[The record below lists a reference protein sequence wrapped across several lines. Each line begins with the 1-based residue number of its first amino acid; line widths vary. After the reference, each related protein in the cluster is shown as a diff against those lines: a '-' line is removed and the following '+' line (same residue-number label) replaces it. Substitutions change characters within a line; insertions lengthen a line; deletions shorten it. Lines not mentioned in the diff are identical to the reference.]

1 MAFQFKSNI
10 SNDRNCWQIF
20 DDEAPF
26 GARCVFTQMSKL
38 KIGTGTGNNYSTVK
52 CILCLKATANE
63 KQSRDV
69 SASVT
74 RGGQG
79 IPVSYVDAL
88 LTLRGGVLR
97 PSFGLFW
104 FNYHGS
110 AL

>member
-74 RGGQG
+74 RGRTRNPGELCG
-79 IPVSYVDAL
+79 CIINIKRRRATSVIWI
-88 LTLRGGVLR
+88 VLV
-97 PSFGLFW
+97 
-104 FNYHGS
+104 
-110 AL
+110 